1 MPSFQ
6 PVKKASQ
13 NLPPMAAKKVKIV
26 FCRGAP
32 QGGLSCSFGAIHL
45 LYLAENTSQAP
56 SVHFSGS
63 KCAPFAPRRKRRAR
77 RRLQKTVKEPQ
88 RRFLTDEKEG

>member
-26 FCRGAP
+26 FCRGAL

-56 SVHFSGS
+56 SVRLLRCSAKGV
-63 KCAPFAPRRKRRAR
+63 RAGDCK
-77 RRLQKTVKEPQ
+77 KTVKEP
-88 RRFLTDEKEG
+88 RRGFLTV

>member
-26 FCRGAP
+26 FCRGA
-32 QGGLSCSFGAIHL
+32 
-45 LYLAENTSQAP
+45 YLAENTSQAP
-56 SVHFSGS
+56 SARLLRPGG
-63 KCAPFAPRRKRRAR
+63 KCSITT
-77 RRLQKTVKEPQ
+77 RLAFDFV
-88 RRFLTDEKEG
+88 L

>member
-13 NLPPMAAKKVKIV
+13 SLPPMAAKKGKIV

-56 SVHFSGS
+56 SVRLLRPGAKGVRAGGCKKLS
-63 KCAPFAPRRKRRAR
+63 KSPKGDF
-77 RRLQKTVKEPQ
+77 
-88 RRFLTDEKEG
+88 

>member
-26 FCRGAP
+26 FCRGA
-32 QGGLSCSFGAIHL
+32 
-45 LYLAENTSQAP
+45 YLAENTSQAP
-56 SVHFSGS
+56 SVRLLRCSAKGVRAGGCKKLS
-63 KCAPFAPRRKRRAR
+63 KSPKGDF
-77 RRLQKTVKEPQ
+77 
-88 RRFLTDEKEG
+88 

>member
-26 FCRGAP
+26 FCRGAKGVRA
-32 QGGLSCSFGAIHL
+32 GGCKKLSKSPKGDF
-45 LYLAENTSQAP
+45 
-56 SVHFSGS
+56 
-63 KCAPFAPRRKRRAR
+63 
-77 RRLQKTVKEPQ
+77 
-88 RRFLTDEKEG
+88 